1 MTSTPTSAFPTT
13 PAISRRFRLQW
24 EAAQQC
30 HVLLYPEG
38 MVKLNGSAGE
48 ILLCCDGVTSV
59 DQIVS
64 ALEAKFQTSGL
75 RADIEGLLAH
85 AYQQQWIV

>member
-1 MTSTPTSAFPTT
+1 MNDPLFPAA
-13 PAISRRFRLQW
+13 PALNRRFRLQW
-24 EAAQQC
+24 EAVQQSY
-30 HVLLYPEG
+30 VLLYPEG

-48 ILLCCDGVTSV
+48 ILKCCDGKTPV

-64 ALEAKFQTSGL
+64 DLENKFQATGL

-85 AYQQQWIV
+85 AHQQKWIE